1 MPSEKITIAL
11 ADDHAL
17 VRRGLSQ
24 MLQSNNFNV
33 IAEASNGSELLKLI
47 KENLPMVVLL
57 DINMP
62 VMDGI
67 STMHQIQNMNLPV
80 KVLALSM
87 MDDDG
92 SVIRMIKAGAKGY
105 VLKDSEPEEL
115 IQAIRIIADNGFYYS
130 ERIAGRISSL
140 QFNSDSNDHINKLS
154 QRELDFLVLASSDL
168 SYKEIADKMIVS
180 VRTVDGYRD
189 SIYEKLKIHSRIG
202 LVLYAIKHK
211 IVRIDD

>member
-1 MPSEKITIAL
+1 
-11 ADDHAL
+11 
-17 VRRGLSQ
+17 
-24 MLQSNNFNV
+24 
-33 IAEASNGSELLKLI
+33 
-47 KENLPMVVLL
+47 
-57 DINMP
+57 
-62 VMDGI
+62 
-67 STMHQIQNMNLPV
+67 
-80 KVLALSM
+80 

-140 QFNSDSNDHINKLS
+140 QFNSESNDHINKLS

-202 LVLYAIKHK
+202 LVLYAVRHK

>member
-1 MPSEKITIAL
+1 MPNEKITIAI

-24 MLQSNNFNV
+24 MLQSNNFDV
-33 IAEASNGSELLKLI
+33 IAEASNGLELIKLI
-47 KENLPMVVLL
+47 KENLPKVVLL

-62 VMDGI
+62 VLDGI
-67 STMHQIQNMNLPV
+67 STMHQIQNMNLQV

-140 QFNSDSNDHINKLS
+140 QFNSESNDHINKLS

-202 LVLYAIKHK
+202 LVLYAIRHK

>member
-87 MDDDG
+87 MDDNG

>member
-1 MPSEKITIAL
+1 MSSEKITIAI

-24 MLQSNNFNV
+24 MLQSYNFHI

-47 KENLPMVVLL
+47 KENPPVVVLL

-105 VLKDSEPEEL
+105 LLKDSEPEEL

-140 QFNSDSNDHINKLS
+140 QFNSDSNDHISKLS

-202 LVLYAIKHK
+202 LVLYAIRHK

>member
-115 IQAIRIIADNGFYYS
+115 IQAIRIIADNGFFYS

>member
-115 IQAIRIIADNGFYYS
+115 IQAIRIIADNRFYYS